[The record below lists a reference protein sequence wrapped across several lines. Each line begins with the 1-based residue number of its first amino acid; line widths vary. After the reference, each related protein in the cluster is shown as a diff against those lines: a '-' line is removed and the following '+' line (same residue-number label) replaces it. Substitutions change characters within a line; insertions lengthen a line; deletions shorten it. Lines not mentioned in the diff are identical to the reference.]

1 MSLAMMGSLGGGDTW
16 MSSDKSYSSPLED
29 SAICLGDNQSLTSL
43 SGTSSINNDTINYL
57 SQQLCD
63 SNNNNDSNQINN
75 NLIIHNNKSKLD
87 PNSKP
92 FSPRCGNLPKD
103 DYGLRGLEMLIE
115 ESRKSLLSPWS
126 SIITPADLGYSNYS
140 LSRSRRLESPYRFK
154 TPFSNNVLGVLNDYY
169 YVPKEYLH
177 SSILYDQLPL
187 PGSHYWPTDLL
198 FFLFYTAVGEVL
210 QLIAGYN
217 LFDRG
222 WRFNKLT
229 RTWIA
234 RIPQVPL
241 EERSYEFE
249 RGTYQYF
256 DVSSGSKKTAKLT
269 LYYKEFSDRI
279 GLPEDYKGIY
289 SSGAYI
295 GSQQAA
301 IAAAH
306 KRKEAAAI
314 AYFKSMKSALV
325 NGVRY

>member
-1 MSLAMMGSLGGGDTW
+1 MGSLGGGDTW

-63 SNNNNDSNQINN
+63 SNNNNDN
-75 NLIIHNNKSKLD
+75 

-198 FFLFYTAVGEVL
+198 FFLFYTAVGEPEYLKSLLRKGLMNLREGHINILMFPLDQKRL
-210 QLIAGYN
+210 Q
-217 LFDRG
+217 
-222 WRFNKLT
+222 
-229 RTWIA
+229 
-234 RIPQVPL
+234 
-241 EERSYEFE
+241 
-249 RGTYQYF
+249 
-256 DVSSGSKKTAKLT
+256 KLT